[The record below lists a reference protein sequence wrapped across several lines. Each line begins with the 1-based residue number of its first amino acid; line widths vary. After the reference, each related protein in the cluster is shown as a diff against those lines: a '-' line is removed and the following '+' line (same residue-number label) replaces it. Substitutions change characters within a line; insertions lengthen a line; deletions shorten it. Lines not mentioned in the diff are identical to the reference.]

1 MLASRRRKLGRKTRR
16 AVNGE
21 EGGPSLQKRFVKVE
35 FLIED
40 VHAHS
45 ATALRTG
52 AGKRQS
58 VRGPGSRYD
67 LVKLMRS
74 RGAGAAA
81 SVTRIV
87 SRHYCILVRLVVA
100 AAICP
105 PQASDTKAASMPRL
119 AGVSYGQ
126 ERGRIPLRVEQVGAR
141 KELLLLVF
149 AGTAVWW
156 WWF

>member
-1 MLASRRRKLGRKTRR
+1 MS
-16 AVNGE
+16 E
-21 EGGPSLQKRFVKVE
+21 EQGGPSLQKRFVKVE

-45 ATALRTG
+45 ATAVNTG

-74 RGAGAAA
+74 RGAAAA

-87 SRHYCILVRLVVA
+87 SRHYCILVRLVAA

-105 PQASDTKAASMPRL
+105 PQASDTKAASMPGL
-119 AGVSYGQ
+119 AVVSYGQ
-126 ERGRIPLRVEQVGAR
+126 ECGRIPLRVEQVVRAR
-141 KELLLLVF
+141 SCCC
-149 AGTAVWW
+149 
-156 WWF
+156 